1 MMLVR
6 YFYEDC
12 IGRRYKNPHLHR
24 LLPQHPSLFETH
36 SYNPCEQSSWRRTLV
51 GSSYTFTSPVL
62 TTTLLYVDYILMLNN
77 YLQST
82 GEAHLLSWEFSHTGP
97 GHQATH
103 TAVAK
108 SAFLSSRRAE
118 GHYANGP

>member
-1 MMLVR
+1 
-6 YFYEDC
+6 
-12 IGRRYKNPHLHR
+12 
-24 LLPQHPSLFETH
+24 
-36 SYNPCEQSSWRRTLV
+36 
-51 GSSYTFTSPVL
+51 
-62 TTTLLYVDYILMLNN
+62 MLNN

-108 SAFLSSRRAE
+108 SALLATRRVERVIMLTDRSGWLSCKP
-118 GHYANGP
+118 G